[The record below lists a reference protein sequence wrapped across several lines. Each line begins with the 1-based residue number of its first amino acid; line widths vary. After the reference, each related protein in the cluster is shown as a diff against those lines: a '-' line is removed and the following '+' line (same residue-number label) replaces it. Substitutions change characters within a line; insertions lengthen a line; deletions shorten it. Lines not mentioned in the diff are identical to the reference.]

1 MRTQRITDPPT
12 TAPARDGPIASVA
25 KPAGRFIL
33 HLLEMCAVM
42 CLGAILFS
50 LLIFGAASL
59 LGYPNLPETAPELAV
74 LIIALNLSVPMAA
87 WMRYRGMEW
96 QPTLEMAGATMAV
109 GLLLICAYR
118 LDLVAQASLIPI
130 QTSLACPV
138 MLAVMLPR
146 FRLYSA
152 AHTAHHAHA

>member
-1 MRTQRITDPPT
+1 MRTRRNTDPLT
-12 TAPARDGPIASVA
+12 MAPARDGPLASVA

-42 CLGAILFS
+42 CVSGILFS
-50 LLIFGAASL
+50 LLIFGAATL
-59 LGYPNLPETAPELAV
+59 LGYSNLPETAPELAV
-74 LIIALNLSVPMAA
+74 LIIALNLSVPMAT
-87 WMRYRGMEW
+87 WMRFRGMDW
-96 QPTLEMAGATMAV
+96 QPTLEMAGATLAV
-109 GLLLICAYR
+109 GMLLIVAYR
-118 LDLVAQASLIPI
+118 LDLVTQARLIPI

>member
-1 MRTQRITDPPT
+1 MRTRRTTDSLR

-25 KPAGRFIL
+25 KPAGRFTL

-59 LGYPNLPETAPELAV
+59 LGYSNLAETAPELAV
-74 LIIALNLSVPMAA
+74 LVIAVNLSVPMAA
-87 WMRYRGMEW
+87 WMRFRGMAW
-96 QPTLEMAGATMAV
+96 QPTVEMAGSTMAV
-109 GLLLICAYR
+109 GVLLIVAYR
-118 LDLVAQASLIPI
+118 LDLVAQARLVPI